1 MPIKR
6 REIRESAFLLIFE
19 KMFRQDEE
27 LDDIF
32 MSAMEVNEII
42 VNDEVKKLVE
52 NVCGKQDDTK
62 PPERLGIISKFS
74 NKRTVERIPKINLA
88 ILRLAIYEAIYEEN
102 VPVNVAISEAVAL
115 AGKYALEPD
124 VSFVNGVLGSF
135 AKEQEE
141 KQ

>member
-32 MSAMEVNEII
+32 ISAMEII
-42 VNDEVKKLVE
+42 VHDEVKKLVE
-52 NVCGKQDDTK
+52 NVCEKQDEIDS
-62 PPERLGIISKFS
+62 IISKFS